1 MKIYIFDVPFLQKKK
16 NPLILDVIRYNQ
28 YMLIC
33 QMIIVMRHQYL
44 SNNIISTLMYPQN
57 TKEK

>member
-1 MKIYIFDVPFLQKKK
+1 MKIYIFDVPFFQKKK
-16 NPLILDVIRYNQ
+16 PLILVVIRYNQ

-33 QMIIVMRHQYL
+33 QMIIVMIHQYL
-44 SNNIISTLMYPQN
+44 SKNIISTLMYPQN